1 MQILCENW
9 RLEIG
14 VKDRQQFPTTFQLL
28 GKFRPVEGT
37 EGEVTGGGV
46 LVGESADEGGAGR
59 GQI

>member
-9 RLEIG
+9 WLEIG
-14 VKDRQQFPTTFQLL
+14 VKDRQQFPTTFQPL

-37 EGEVTGGGV
+37 EGEVTGGGG
-46 LVGESADEGGAGR
+46 LVAESAGGGAGR